1 MTNTPESI
9 TRKKAA
15 GEPIAVLT
23 CYDYPTA
30 RCQDAAGVDII
41 FVGDSVGTNV
51 LGYSSEKEV
60 TLDDVAH
67 HLRAVRRGVERAYL
81 LVDLPYGTYD
91 TPEQAVDSSSRLTA
105 LGADGVKLEGFRPD
119 VVRRLASE
127 GIEVCAH
134 LGLNPQLH
142 ARKGMRAKT
151 AAAAAELVSQSV
163 ALQDAGAWIMVY
175 EMIPEEV
182 GRIATERLSIPT
194 IGIGAGRYTDGQV
207 LVAPDMLGIN
217 TFEFRHSRRYED
229 LHGRTLRAFEG
240 YIADVRSGAFP
251 GADNVRHLDEGELKA
266 LRDKLQEAKLRAI
279 AKASRHQFPT
289 ADVDDMLKEIEAG
302 QRPIPPTP

>member
-1 MTNTPESI
+1 MTNTSESL
-9 TRKKAA
+9 TQKKAA

-30 RCQDAAGVDII
+30 RCQDEAGVDII

-60 TLDDVAH
+60 TLDDMAH
-67 HLRAVRRGVERAYL
+67 HLKAVRRGVEHAYL
-81 LVDLPYGTYD
+81 LADLPYGTYD
-91 TPEQAVDSSSRLTA
+91 TPEQAAASASRLTA

-119 VVRRLASE
+119 VVRRLAAE

-151 AAAAAELVSQSV
+151 AAAAAELVSESIE
-163 ALQDAGAWIMVY
+163 LQAAGAWIMVY

-182 GRIATERLSIPT
+182 GRIATESLSIPT
-194 IGIGAGRYTDGQV
+194 IGIAAGRHTDGQV
-207 LVAPDMLGIN
+207 LVAPDLLGIN
-217 TFEFRHSRRYED
+217 TFDLRHVRRYDD
-229 LHGRTLRAFEG
+229 LHGRTVRAFES
-240 YIADVRSGAFP
+240 YIADVRSGGFP
-251 GADNVRHLDEGELKA
+251 DAGNVRHIDEAELQA
-266 LRDKLQEAKLRAI
+266 LRDTL
-279 AKASRHQFPT
+279 
-289 ADVDDMLKEIEAG
+289 
-302 QRPIPPTP
+302 PPGGDK

>member
-1 MTNTPESI
+1 MTNTSEGL
-9 TRKKAA
+9 TRKKRA

-30 RCQDAAGVDII
+30 RCQDEAGVDVI

-60 TLDDVAH
+60 TLDDMAH
-67 HLRAVRRGVERAYL
+67 HLKAVRRGVEHAYL
-81 LVDLPYGTYD
+81 LADLPYGTYD
-91 TPEQAVDSSSRLTA
+91 TPEQAMASAARLVA
-105 LGADGVKLEGFRPD
+105 LGADGVKLEGFGPD
-119 VVRRLASE
+119 VVRGLVAE

-142 ARKGMRAKT
+142 EKKGLRAKT
-151 AAAAAELVSQSV
+151 AAAAAELVAQSIE
-163 ALQDAGAWIMVY
+163 LQDAGAWIMVY

-207 LVAPDMLGIN
+207 LVSPDLLGIN
-217 TFEFRHSRRYED
+217 TFDMRHFRKYED
-229 LHGRTLRAFEG
+229 LHGRTLRAFES
-240 YIADVRSGAFP
+240 YIGDVRSGAFP
-251 GADNVRHLDEGELKA
+251 ASDNVRHLDEAEMRA
-266 LRDKLQEAKLRAI
+266 L
-279 AKASRHQFPT
+279 
-289 ADVDDMLKEIEAG
+289 DDILLLV
-302 QRPIPPTP
+302 P

>member
-1 MTNTPESI
+1 MTNTSESV
-9 TRKKAA
+9 TLKKAA

-30 RCQDAAGVDII
+30 RCQDEAGVDII
-41 FVGDSVGTNV
+41 FVGDSVGTNI

-60 TLDDVAH
+60 TLDDMAH
-67 HLRAVRRGVERAYL
+67 HLKAVRRGVENAYV
-81 LVDLPYGTYD
+81 LVDLPYGAYD
-91 TPEQAVDSSSRLTA
+91 TPERAVASSTRLME

-119 VVRRLASE
+119 VVRKLVSR

-142 ARKGMRAKT
+142 AKKGMRAKT
-151 AAAAAELVSQSV
+151 AAAAAELVSQSIE
-163 ALQDAGAWIMVY
+163 LQDAGAWIMVY

-182 GRIATERLSIPT
+182 GRIATDRLSIPT
-194 IGIGAGRYTDGQV
+194 IGIGAGRHTDGQV

-217 TFEFRHSRRYED
+217 TFDMRHFRKYDD
-229 LHGRTLRAFEG
+229 LHGRSVRAFES

-251 GADNVRHLDEGELKA
+251 AADNVRHLDEAE
-266 LRDKLQEAKLRAI
+266 LRALND
-279 AKASRHQFPT
+279 AHLPVT
-289 ADVDDMLKEIEAG
+289 
-302 QRPIPPTP
+302 

>member
-1 MTNTPESI
+1 MTNTSDSL

-30 RCQDAAGVDII
+30 RCQDEAGVDII
-41 FVGDSVGTNV
+41 FVGDSVGTNI

-60 TLDDVAH
+60 TLDDMAH
-67 HLRAVRRGVERAYL
+67 HLKAVRRGVENAYL
-81 LVDLPYGTYD
+81 LADLPYGTYD
-91 TPEQAVDSSSRLTA
+91 TPEQAVASSTRLIE

-119 VVRRLASE
+119 VVRRLVSE

-142 ARKGMRAKT
+142 AKKGMRAKT
-151 AAAAAELVSQSV
+151 AAAAAELVSQSIE
-163 ALQDAGAWIMVY
+163 LQDAGAWIMVY

-194 IGIGAGRYTDGQV
+194 IGIGAGRHTDGQV

-217 TFEFRHSRRYED
+217 TFDMRHFRKYDD
-229 LHGRTLRAFEG
+229 LHGRMLRAFES

-251 GADNVRHLDEGELKA
+251 APDNVRHLDEAQLQA
-266 LRDKLQEAKLRAI
+266 LNDILLPV
-279 AKASRHQFPT
+279 S
-289 ADVDDMLKEIEAG
+289 
-302 QRPIPPTP
+302 

>member
-1 MTNTPESI
+1 MTNTSESL

-30 RCQDAAGVDII
+30 RCQDEAGVDII

-60 TLDDVAH
+60 TLDDMAH
-67 HLRAVRRGVERAYL
+67 HLKAVRRGVERAYL
-81 LVDLPYGTYD
+81 LADLPYGTYD
-91 TPEQAVDSSSRLTA
+91 TPEQAVASASRLA
-105 LGADGVKLEGFRPD
+105 GLGADGVKLEGFAPD
-119 VVRRLASE
+119 VVRRLVSE

-142 ARKGMRAKT
+142 EKKAMRAKT
-151 AAAAAELVSQSV
+151 AAAAGELVSQSV
-163 ALQDAGAWIMVY
+163 ELQDVGAWVMVY

-217 TFEFRHSRRYED
+217 TSEMRHFRKYDD
-229 LHGRTLRAFEG
+229 LHERTLHAFEG
-240 YIADVRSGAFP
+240 YIRDVRSGAFP
-251 GADNVRHLDEGELKA
+251 AADNVRHLDEAEMRA
-266 LRDKLQEAKLRAI
+266 LDDILQPV
-279 AKASRHQFPT
+279 S
-289 ADVDDMLKEIEAG
+289 
-302 QRPIPPTP
+302 

>member
-1 MTNTPESI
+1 MTNTSESLA
-9 TRKKAA
+9 RKKLA

-23 CYDYPTA
+23 CYDYPSA
-30 RCQDAAGVDII
+30 RCQDEAGVDII

-60 TLDDVAH
+60 TLDDMAH
-67 HLRAVRRGVERAYL
+67 HLKAVRRGVERAYL
-81 LVDLPYGTYD
+81 LADLPYGTYD
-91 TPEQAVDSSSRLTA
+91 TPDQAVESASRLTG
-105 LGADGVKLEGFRPD
+105 LGADGVKLEGFAPY
-119 VVRRLASE
+119 VVRRLVSE

-142 ARKGMRAKT
+142 EKKAMRAKT
-151 AAAAAELVSQSV
+151 ATAAAELVSQSI
-163 ALQDAGAWIMVY
+163 ALQEAGAWTMVY

-217 TFEFRHSRRYED
+217 TFEMRHFRKYDD
-229 LHGRTLRAFEG
+229 LHERTLRAFED

-251 GADNVRHLDEGELKA
+251 SADNVRHLGEAEMRA
-266 LRDKLQEAKLRAI
+266 LDDILQPV
-279 AKASRHQFPT
+279 S
-289 ADVDDMLKEIEAG
+289 
-302 QRPIPPTP
+302 

>member
-1 MTNTPESI
+1 MTNTSKSL
-9 TRKKAA
+9 TQKKVA

-30 RCQDAAGVDII
+30 RCQDEAGVDII

-60 TLDDVAH
+60 TLDDMAH
-67 HLRAVRRGVERAYL
+67 HLKAVRRGVEHAYL
-81 LVDLPYGTYD
+81 LADLPYGTYD
-91 TPEQAVDSSSRLTA
+91 TPEQAAASASRLTA

-119 VVRRLASE
+119 VVRRLVAE

-142 ARKGMRAKT
+142 ARKGLRAKT
-151 AAAAAELVSQSV
+151 AAAAAQLVSESIE
-163 ALQDAGAWIMVY
+163 LQDAGAWIIVY

-194 IGIGAGRYTDGQV
+194 IGIAAGRYTDGQV
-207 LVAPDMLGIN
+207 LVAPDLLGIN
-217 TFEFRHSRRYED
+217 TFDLRHVRRYDD
-229 LHGRTLRAFEG
+229 LHGRTVRAFEG
-240 YIADVRSGAFP
+240 YIADVRSGGFP
-251 GADNVRHLDEGELKA
+251 DAGNVRHLDESELQA
-266 LRDKLQEAKLRAI
+266 LRDTL
-279 AKASRHQFPT
+279 
-289 ADVDDMLKEIEAG
+289 
-302 QRPIPPTP
+302 PPGGGI

>member
-1 MTNTPESI
+1 MTNTSESL
-9 TRKKAA
+9 TQKKAA

-30 RCQDAAGVDII
+30 RCQDEAGVDII

-60 TLDDVAH
+60 TLEDMAH
-67 HLRAVRRGVERAYL
+67 HLKAVRRGVEHAYL
-81 LVDLPYGTYD
+81 LADLPYGTYD
-91 TPEQAVDSSSRLTA
+91 TPEQAAASASRLTA

-119 VVRRLASE
+119 VVRRLVAE

-142 ARKGMRAKT
+142 ARKGLRAKT
-151 AAAAAELVSQSV
+151 AAAAAQLVSESIE
-163 ALQDAGAWIMVY
+163 LQAAGAWIIVY

-194 IGIGAGRYTDGQV
+194 IGIAAGRYTDGQV
-207 LVAPDMLGIN
+207 LVAPDLLGIN
-217 TFEFRHSRRYED
+217 TFDLRHVRRYDD
-229 LHGRTLRAFEG
+229 LHGRTVRAFEG
-240 YIADVRSGAFP
+240 YIADVRSGGFP
-251 GADNVRHLDEGELKA
+251 DAGNVRHLDEAELQA
-266 LRDKLQEAKLRAI
+266 LRDTLSPGGDK
-279 AKASRHQFPT
+279 
-289 ADVDDMLKEIEAG
+289 
-302 QRPIPPTP
+302 

>member
-1 MTNTPESI
+1 MTNTSTTL
-9 TRKKAA
+9 TRKKPA

-30 RCQDAAGVDII
+30 RCQDEAGVDII

-60 TLDDVAH
+60 TLDDMAH
-67 HLRAVRRGVERAYL
+67 HLKAVRRGVENAYL

-91 TPEQAVDSSSRLTA
+91 SPAQAVDSASGLTA

-119 VVRRLASE
+119 VVRRLAAE

-151 AAAAAELVSQSV
+151 AAAAAELVSESIE
-163 ALQDAGAWIMVY
+163 LQDAGAWTIVY

-194 IGIGAGRYTDGQV
+194 IGIAAGRYTDGQV
-207 LVAPDMLGIN
+207 LVTPDMLGIN
-217 TFEFRHSRRYED
+217 TFELRHVRRYDD
-229 LHGRTLRAFEG
+229 LRGRTARAFES

-251 GADNVRHLDEGELKA
+251 SADNVRHLDEAELVA
-266 LRDKLQEAKLRAI
+266 LRDSL
-279 AKASRHQFPT
+279 SRG
-289 ADVDDMLKEIEAG
+289 VEG
-302 QRPIPPTP
+302 

>member
-30 RCQDAAGVDII
+30 RCQDEAGVDII

-60 TLDDVAH
+60 TLDDMAH
-67 HLRAVRRGVERAYL
+67 HLRAVRRGVENAYL

-91 TPEQAVDSSSRLTA
+91 TPEQAAASASRLMG
-105 LGADGVKLEGFRPD
+105 LGANGVKLEGFRPD
-119 VVRRLASE
+119 VVRRLVSE
-127 GIEVCAH
+127 GIEACAH

-142 ARKGMRAKT
+142 AKKGLRAKT
-151 AAAAAELVSQSV
+151 ATAAAELVSESMD
-163 ALQDAGAWIMVY
+163 LQEAGAWIIVY

-194 IGIGAGRYTDGQV
+194 IGIGAGRHTDGQV

-217 TFEFRHSRRYED
+217 TFDFRHSRRYED
-229 LHGRTLRAFEG
+229 LHGRTVRAFEG
-240 YIADVRSGAFP
+240 YIGDVRSGAFP
-251 GADNVRHLDEGELKA
+251 AADNVRHLDETELQA
-266 LRDKLQEAKLRAI
+266 LRDTL
-279 AKASRHQFPT
+279 
-289 ADVDDMLKEIEAG
+289 
-302 QRPIPPTP
+302 PPAR

>member
-1 MTNTPESI
+1 MTNTLESL

-30 RCQDAAGVDII
+30 RCQDEAGVDII

-51 LGYSSEKEV
+51 LGHDSEKEV
-60 TLDDVAH
+60 TLDDMAH
-67 HLRAVRRGVERAYL
+67 HLKAVRRGVKNAYL

-91 TPEQAVDSSSRLTA
+91 APEQAVASSSHLMA

-119 VVRRLASE
+119 VVRQLVSE

-134 LGLNPQLH
+134 LGLNPQIH
-142 ARKGMRAKT
+142 AKKGMRAKT
-151 AAAAAELVSQSV
+151 ATAAAELVSQSIE
-163 ALQDAGAWIMVY
+163 LQDAGAWIMVY

-217 TFEFRHSRRYED
+217 TFDMRHFRKYDD
-229 LHGRTLRAFEG
+229 LHGRTLRAFES
-240 YIADVRSGAFP
+240 YIGDVRSGAFP
-251 GADNVRHLDEGELKA
+251 TADNVRHLDESEMQT
-266 LRDKLQEAKLRAI
+266 LRDILSPGVRK
-279 AKASRHQFPT
+279 
-289 ADVDDMLKEIEAG
+289 
-302 QRPIPPTP
+302 

>member
-1 MTNTPESI
+1 MTNTPERI
-9 TRKKAA
+9 ARKKAA

-30 RCQDAAGVDII
+30 RCQDEAGVDII

-67 HLRAVRRGVERAYL
+67 HLKAVRRGVENAYL

-91 TPEQAVDSSSRLTA
+91 TPEQAVASSTRLTA
-105 LGADGVKLEGFRPD
+105 LGADGVKLEGFTPD
-119 VVRRLASE
+119 VVRQLVSE

-142 ARKGMRAKT
+142 ARKGLRAKT
-151 AAAAAELVSQSV
+151 AAAAAELVSESIE
-163 ALQDAGAWIMVY
+163 LQEAGAWIMVY

-217 TFEFRHSRRYED
+217 TFDFRHSRRYED
-229 LHGRTLRAFEG
+229 LHGRTVRAFER
-240 YIADVRSGAFP
+240 YISDVRSGAFP
-251 GADNVRHLDEGELKA
+251 AADNVRHLDEAE
-266 LRDKLQEAKLRAI
+266 LRALND
-279 AKASRHQFPT
+279 ALSPAR
-289 ADVDDMLKEIEAG
+289 
-302 QRPIPPTP
+302 

>member
-1 MTNTPESI
+1 MTNTSESL

-30 RCQDAAGVDII
+30 RCQDEAGVDII

-51 LGYSSEKEV
+51 LGYDSEKEV
-60 TLDDVAH
+60 TLDDMAH
-67 HLRAVRRGVERAYL
+67 HLKAVHRGVEHAYL
-81 LVDLPYGTYD
+81 LADLPYETYE
-91 TPEQAVDSSSRLTA
+91 TPEQAVASASRLTA
-105 LGADGVKLEGFRPD
+105 LGADGVKLEGFGPD
-119 VVRRLASE
+119 VVRGLVAE

-151 AAAAAELVSQSV
+151 AAAAAELVSQSIE
-163 ALQDAGAWIMVY
+163 LQDAGAWIMVY

-217 TFEFRHSRRYED
+217 TFDMRHFRKYED
-229 LHGRTLRAFEG
+229 LHERTFRAFES

-251 GADNVRHLDEGELKA
+251 DGDNVRHIDEAELGA
-266 LRDKLQEAKLRAI
+266 LRDTLPAA
-279 AKASRHQFPT
+279 H
-289 ADVDDMLKEIEAG
+289 
-302 QRPIPPTP
+302 

>member
-1 MTNTPESI
+1 MTNTPESL

-30 RCQDAAGVDII
+30 RCQDEAGVDII

-60 TLDDVAH
+60 TLDDMAH
-67 HLRAVRRGVERAYL
+67 HLKAVRRGVEHAYL
-81 LVDLPYGTYD
+81 LADLPYGTYD
-91 TPEQAVDSSSRLTA
+91 TPDQAVASASRLVA

-119 VVRRLASE
+119 VVRGLVGE

-142 ARKGMRAKT
+142 AKKGMRAKT
-151 AAAAAELVSQSV
+151 AAAAAELVSQSIE
-163 ALQDAGAWIMVY
+163 LQDAGAWIMVY

-217 TFEFRHSRRYED
+217 TFDLRHFHRYDD
-229 LHGRTLRAFEG
+229 LHGRTLRAFES

-251 GADNVRHLDEGELKA
+251 AVGNVRHLDEAELQALDDSLTPGED
-266 LRDKLQEAKLRAI
+266 R
-279 AKASRHQFPT
+279 
-289 ADVDDMLKEIEAG
+289 
-302 QRPIPPTP
+302 

>member
-1 MTNTPESI
+1 MTNTSESL
-9 TRKKAA
+9 TQKKVA

-30 RCQDAAGVDII
+30 RCQDEAGVDII

-60 TLDDVAH
+60 TLEDMAH
-67 HLRAVRRGVERAYL
+67 HLKAVRRGVEHAYL
-81 LVDLPYGTYD
+81 LADLPYGTYD
-91 TPEQAVDSSSRLTA
+91 TPEQAAASASRLTA

-119 VVRRLASE
+119 VVRRLVAE

-142 ARKGMRAKT
+142 ARKGLRAKT
-151 AAAAAELVSQSV
+151 AAAAAELVSESIE
-163 ALQDAGAWIMVY
+163 LQDAGAWIIVY

-194 IGIGAGRYTDGQV
+194 IGIAAGRHTDGQV
-207 LVAPDMLGIN
+207 LVAPDLLGIN
-217 TFEFRHSRRYED
+217 TFDLRHVRRYDD
-229 LHGRTLRAFEG
+229 LHGRTVRAFEG
-240 YIADVRSGAFP
+240 YIADVRSGGFP
-251 GADNVRHLDEGELKA
+251 DAGNVRHLDEAELQA
-266 LRDKLQEAKLRAI
+266 LRDTLSPGGGI
-279 AKASRHQFPT
+279 
-289 ADVDDMLKEIEAG
+289 
-302 QRPIPPTP
+302 

>member
-1 MTNTPESI
+1 MTNTSESL
-9 TRKKAA
+9 TRKKLA

-23 CYDYPTA
+23 SYDYPTA
-30 RCQDAAGVDII
+30 RCQDEAGVDII

-60 TLDDVAH
+60 TLDDMAH
-67 HLRAVRRGVERAYL
+67 HLKAVRRGVEHAYL
-81 LVDLPYGTYD
+81 LADLPYGAYD
-91 TPEQAVDSSSRLTA
+91 TPEQAVASASRLME
-105 LGADGVKLEGFRPD
+105 LGADGVKLEGFAPD
-119 VVRRLASE
+119 VVKRLVSE

-142 ARKGMRAKT
+142 EKKAMRAKT
-151 AAAAAELVSQSV
+151 AAAASELVSQSIE
-163 ALQDAGAWIMVY
+163 LQDAGAWIMVY

-217 TFEFRHSRRYED
+217 TFEMRHFRKYDD
-229 LHGRTLRAFEG
+229 LHERTLRAFES

-251 GADNVRHLDEGELKA
+251 AAKNVRHLDEAEMQA
-266 LRDKLQEAKLRAI
+266 L
-279 AKASRHQFPT
+279 
-289 ADVDDMLKEIEAG
+289 DDILL
-302 QRPIPPTP
+302 PVS